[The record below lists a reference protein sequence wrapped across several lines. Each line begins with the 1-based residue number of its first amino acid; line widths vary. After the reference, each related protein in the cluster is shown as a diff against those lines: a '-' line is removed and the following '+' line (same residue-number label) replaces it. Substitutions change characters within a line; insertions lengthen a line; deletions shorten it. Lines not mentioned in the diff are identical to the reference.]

1 MGTLFNKIRTSLAGN
16 FLKIGSDCKIQ
27 PRVNFGDGNDI
38 EIGHHCMIN
47 EDVYI
52 QKAIIGNYVMIAP
65 NVALYATSHVFEDL
79 DIPMVLQG
87 KTREEACII
96 EDNVWI
102 GRNAVVMPG
111 IRIGSGSIVGS
122 GAVVTKNIEQNSIV
136 GGVPAKLLKKR
147 I

>member
-1 MGTLFNKIRTSLAGN
+1 MGKMFNKIRTSLAGN
-16 FLKIGSDCKIQ
+16 FLSVGRNCKIQ

-38 EIGHHCMIN
+38 TIGDHCMIN

-52 QKAIIGNYVMIAP
+52 QKATIGNYVMIAP
-65 NVALYATSHVFEDL
+65 NVALYATSHVFDRL

-87 KTREEACII
+87 KTTEQACVI

-102 GRNAVVMPG
+102 GRNAVIMPG
-111 IRIGSGSIVGS
+111 IRIGTGSIVGA
-122 GAVVTKNIEQNSIV
+122 GAVVTKNIEPNSIV